1 MNLTDLLKRKDRS
14 IEVKQGFAEATICS
28 YSGHKMHAIELDP
41 KSSLTIKN
49 ADEFSALKTF
59 PRQPNWIVLY
69 ECNTKS
75 INLTNA
81 KTAELLIE
89 IESIGKRIESEK
101 LFYTKLSK
109 EVPVKN
115 VLLNWP
121 TWASQGDGF
130 NITITNLSDRQLFIC
145 CSYAFNPRQKI
156 TPLLE
161 GNGIEVGPGLNPH
174 ILPTK
179 NIDVRYIE
187 STPAEEWL
195 KLYNKQDHPP
205 KAISENLWSKYIVS
219 DAQELSVIENASLD
233 FIFSNHVFEHL
244 MNPIQ
249 VLENWASK
257 LKPGAK
263 VVGVIPDCRYTF
275 DLRQRPST
283 KAEWEHEYDN
293 FVNVIGLNKYERWC
307 KYTAPY
313 NTPQNLIDRN
323 YSIHVH
329 YYTPESFSGLV
340 DLLVAK
346 SIFQSAFYNT
356 SPNNKDFG
364 FVLQKTGLAK

>member
-1 MNLTDLLKRKDRS
+1 MNLADLLKRKDRS
-14 IEVKQGFAEATICS
+14 VEVTQGFVEAII
-28 YSGHKMHAIELDP
+28 YSHLGHKMHAVELGP
-41 KSSLTIKN
+41 ESSLTIKH

-59 PRQPNWIVLY
+59 LRQPNWIVLY
-69 ECNTKS
+69 ECNIKS

-81 KTAELLIE
+81 KTAEFLIE
-89 IESIGKRIESEK
+89 IESLGKPTEIEK
-101 LFYTKLSK
+101 LFHTKLTK

-121 TWASQGDGF
+121 TWAGRADGF
-130 NITITNLSDRQLFIC
+130 NIKVTNLSDRQLFIC

-161 GNGIEVGPGLNPH
+161 GKGIEVGPGLNPH
-174 ILPTK
+174 VLPAT
-179 NIDVRYIE
+179 NIDIRYIE
-187 STPAEEWL
+187 STPAAEWL
-195 KLYNKQDHPP
+195 KLYNKQDRPP
-205 KAISENLWSKYIVS
+205 RAISENLWSKYIVS
-219 DAQELSVIENASLD
+219 DAQDLSVIDNATLD

-275 DLRQRPST
+275 DLRQQPST
-283 KAEWEHEYDN
+283 KVEWEYEYDN
-293 FVNVIGLNKYERWC
+293 SVNVIGLNKYERWC

-346 SIFQSAFYNT
+346 GMT
-356 SPNNKDFG
+356 
-364 FVLQKTGLAK
+364 